1 LSHFSF
7 AWFVPVMGWTGLGLA
22 WLKAPPDWGL
32 FAHGFSLMATAIAVL
47 MFLSVAGVSVL
58 RWLKYPQAVRADFL
72 HPVRHAFIAAVPI
85 SLLVLAGLGVAWGL
99 TDSLWVQGAWLIGSV
114 AELLITVWVL
124 SRCMRPADAG
134 GMPWPVIT
142 PLLIIPI
149 VGNVLV
155 PLAGLHWQVEGWV
168 AAQFGVGV
176 FLWPLVLGLLL
187 ARSIQVGPLPARL
200 TPTLFV
206 MVAPPSVMGLSFLQW
221 QAPFQLAWAAWGV
234 AWMSLLWSLTRLPQI
249 RALPFGMSHWGM
261 SFPLATFAALCLRLS
276 LTPQGAW
283 LSIPAMLS
291 LVVAT
296 GVILWLSLKTLQGL
310 LNGHLLV
317 PEG

>member
-1 LSHFSF
+1 
-7 AWFVPVMGWTGLGLA
+7 
-22 WLKAPPDWGL
+22 
-32 FAHGFSLMATAIAVL
+32 
-47 MFLSVAGVSVL
+47 
-58 RWLKYPQAVRADFL
+58 
-72 HPVRHAFIAAVPI
+72 
-85 SLLVLAGLGVAWGL
+85 
-99 TDSLWVQGAWLIGSV
+99 
-114 AELLITVWVL
+114 
-124 SRCMRPADAG
+124 
-134 GMPWPVIT
+134 
-142 PLLIIPI
+142 
-149 VGNVLV
+149 
-155 PLAGLHWQVEGWV
+155 
-168 AAQFGVGV
+168 
-176 FLWPLVLGLLL
+176 
-187 ARSIQVGPLPARL
+187 VGPLPARL